1 MISDIGIK
9 AVFSLTN
16 IDGEVS
22 DSFNMLY
29 AYFLAGIVKIT
40 ALWRAIKEGKDD
52 DELKRVYLES

>member
-1 MISDIGIK
+1 M
-9 AVFSLTN
+9 
-16 IDGEVS
+16 S